1 MIIDCKSIAQ
11 KYKDMAKAKIN
22 RMWNE
27 KIITKN
33 KRFVNAVR

>member
-27 KIITKN
+27 KN
-33 KRFVNAVR
+33 YSVSLHCSGWR